1 MAKKSVIARINK
13 RKKLIVKYKERRIY
27 LKKVI
32 RSSVEVN
39 EIRNAQIKLSKL
51 PVDSSPVRYN
61 RRCQQCGRSRAIFRK
76 FELCRICLRKQL
88 MFGNVTGGRKSSW

>member
-1 MAKKSVIARINK
+1 MAKKSVIARVDK
-13 RKKLIVKYKERRIY
+13 RKKLIEKYKKKRMY

-32 RSSVEVN
+32 KSSIEVN
-39 EIRNAQIKLSKL
+39 DIRNAQFKLSKL
-51 PVDSSPVRYN
+51 PVDSNPVRYS
-61 RRCQQCGRSRAIFRK
+61 RRCQQCGRSRSILRK